1 MPSRGEKGGA
11 PAITTRSTSSH
22 LRRIC
27 EPNREA
33 EKVTHLKKTAEL
45 ERCRVSPFVQGAI
58 GGRILVRN
66 EEGNGIVDENAPAP
80 EEKVRP
86 DLHISL
92 R

>member
-1 MPSRGEKGGA
+1 MPRVSLEKIREIISR
-11 PAITTRSTSSH
+11 
-22 LRRIC
+22 LRDQSFQV
-27 EPNREA
+27 
-33 EKVTHLKKTAEL
+33 K
-45 ERCRVSPFVQGAI
+45 SPFVQGAI